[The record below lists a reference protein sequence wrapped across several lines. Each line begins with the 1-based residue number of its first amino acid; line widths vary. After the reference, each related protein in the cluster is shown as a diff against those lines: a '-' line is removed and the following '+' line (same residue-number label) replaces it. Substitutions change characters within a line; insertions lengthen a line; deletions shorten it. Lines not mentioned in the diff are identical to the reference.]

1 MGKQRCE
8 GCRWFHRSGS
18 QLIGECRRY
27 PPQHAHTQHGWL
39 MVEQGES
46 CGEWTDG
53 SITPEQAERRE
64 LVRQFAVAIIQ
75 GWHASASGVLPNRCL
90 WSDYEVGLVW
100 EQAQAIADA
109 EGRQ

>member
-64 LVRQFAVAIIQ
+64 LVRRFAAALV
-75 GWHASASGVLPNRCL
+75 ASGSQDMVHRIWQRAAELA
-90 WSDYEVGLVW
+90 DYEG
-100 EQAQAIADA
+100 QT
-109 EGRQ
+109 

>member
-8 GCRWFHRSGS
+8 GCRWFHRFNS

-39 MVEQGES
+39 MVEQSES
-46 CGEWTDG
+46 CGEWQDK

-64 LVRQFAVAIIQ
+64 LMKQFAVAIAQ
-75 GWHASASGVLPNRCL
+75 GLCANPEDISINVMR
-90 WSDYEVGLVW
+90 
-100 EQAQAIADA
+100 QAQAFVNDFYEAMQ
-109 EGRQ
+109 EGQQ